1 MLSYNVTLHTLIV
14 FTKSVFDHGS
24 DTMTRVRRAGGK
36 CKCNYIKTSKSKIML
51 RREAMIRAGLVQYYC
66 NIIHRNKTHVTDPFV
81 YANIPWAVANLALE
95 RAYDENDSSMTKL
108 KILRHVTCF
117 NRGLLAYLMS
127 QLNSFTY

>member
-1 MLSYNVTLHTLIV
+1 MQLYKNQQ
-14 FTKSVFDHGS
+14 
-24 DTMTRVRRAGGK
+24 
-36 CKCNYIKTSKSKIML
+36 SKIML

-66 NIIHRNKTHVTDPFV
+66 KIIHQNKTHVIDPFV
-81 YANIPWAVANLALE
+81 YASIPWAVAHLALE